1 MVKERVFEMLEVEGT
16 KITGTL
22 TAPKREENS
31 EDVIK
36 ELRAIINKKNAVIER
51 QADYIGEL
59 QEENSQLRST
69 VKMLTI

>member
-22 TAPKREENS
+22 SAPEREENP